1 MPTTIIDSTSASK
14 AVSYR
19 GKFSGDFIVRLGSSD
34 TFTLDLSKV
43 GLSSLLALGLRPTKN
58 GDDIFV
64 QFVNVKTEKV
74 LSSVTLE
81 GAAAPGGLNRVLIV
95 PPGGAGSQL
104 NSLDGT
110 IIDEE
115 NFSEAL
121 FIGTSGDDA
130 LTGNDDPDVSD
141 ALDGGAG
148 NDTLVGGA
156 GDDDISGGSGNDV
169 LTGGAGEDEF
179 SFDFASDFFSG
190 NTVFQKIITDF
201 GVGGNDSIDIETL
214 GHNLKLKASTTATT
228 ANWKKGQIIF
238 QAEGANGRIL
248 GNLDKDTDAEIV
260 IVLTGVNNFDITSID
275 LSLKD

>member
-43 GLSSLLALGLRPTKN
+43 GLSSLLALGTRATKN

-74 LSSVTLE
+74 LSSVSLE
-81 GAAAPGGLNRVLIV
+81 GAAAPGGLNRVLITS
-95 PPGGAGSQL
+95 PGGAGSEL

-190 NTVFQKIITDF
+190 TTVFQKVITDF
-201 GVGGNDSIDIETL
+201 GVGGNDFIDIETL